1 MFLPPRMG
9 ASRPRRVRC
18 GPMIGIEQYTRRL
31 LRDYHPIIAANRA
44 PVDLSSNE
52 GEPARFVRGGGGLVT
67 GLAAFAQATGAVW
80 VASVRDGFDAE
91 FDLGAEG
98 EPMQIDTADG
108 SRFQISWVS
117 PPRLAHDMHY
127 NTIANPLLWFVQ
139 HYLWNLAQAPVLDA
153 STRRAWDDGYRRVNQ
168 MFAAQVVRE
177 ARRGR
182 KRPLVLSHDYQ
193 LYVLPRLVRR
203 ELTDA
208 VIHHFVHIPWPTPQ
222 YWKVLPQYMRDDIM
236 DGLLAADIV
245 GLQTSSDVRNFLLT
259 CEENMGL
266 PVDFRQ
272 QTAFYRGRTVWVRN
286 YPISIDVRGF
296 ERSAASPAVER
307 AEREILRWRPEHL
320 IYRVDRMDLS
330 KNIIRGFYAFERLLE
345 AHSEWRTRVTFW
357 AMLQKTRQNVPEYR
371 DYARQVQQVVRLIN
385 QRYATAEWQPIRLEL
400 RDDMERAIAGYKQ
413 FDVLLVN
420 PIYDGMN
427 LVAKEGMTVNRRG
440 GMLVLSENAGT
451 HEELGEW
458 AITINPFEVDATA
471 EALHKA
477 LVMDPIERHTRAEK
491 MRAVV
496 QQNDIAR
503 WISAQLQDI
512 RDLLE
517 PTAARR
523 PDLLQETI

>member
-1 MFLPPRMG
+1 
-9 ASRPRRVRC
+9 
-18 GPMIGIEQYTRRL
+18 
-31 LRDYHPIIAANRA
+31 
-44 PVDLSSNE
+44 
-52 GEPARFVRGGGGLVT
+52 
-67 GLAAFAQATGAVW
+67 
-80 VASVRDGFDAE
+80 
-91 FDLGAEG
+91 
-98 EPMQIDTADG
+98 
-108 SRFQISWVS
+108 
-117 PPRLAHDMHY
+117 
-127 NTIANPLLWFVQ
+127 
-139 HYLWNLAQAPVLDA
+139 
-153 STRRAWDDGYRRVNQ
+153 
-168 MFAAQVVRE
+168 
-177 ARRGR
+177 
-182 KRPLVLSHDYQ
+182 
-193 LYVLPRLVRR
+193 
-203 ELTDA
+203 
-208 VIHHFVHIPWPTPQ
+208 
-222 YWKVLPQYMRDDIM
+222 M

-286 YPISIDVRGF
+286 YPISIDVREF
-296 ERSAASPAVER
+296 ERSAGSAAVER
-307 AEREILRWRPEHL
+307 AEREILRWRTEHL
-320 IYRVDRMDLS
+320 IYRVDRIDLS
-330 KNIIRGFYAFERLLE
+330 KNITRGFYAYERLLE
-345 AHSEWRTRVTFW
+345 AHPEWRGRVIFW
-357 AMLQKTRQNVPEYR
+357 AMLQKTRQTVPEYR
-371 DYARQVQQVVRLIN
+371 EYARQVQQVVRLIN
-385 QRYATAEWQPIRLEL
+385 QRFGTAEWQPIRLEL
-400 RDDMERAIAGYKQ
+400 KDDMDRAVAGYKQ

-477 LVMDPIERHTRAEK
+477 LLMDPVERHARAEK

-523 PDLLQETI
+523 PDIIQETI